1 MALGAVNLLAGL
13 ALGLGEI
20 VPATRFVLEVVV
32 ANFGVVLVGA
42 VAIGAAMLP
51 AIRPGLALAARCT
64 ALTLVV
70 CGCLVLAGM
79 IGIAF
84 QLWQGERPEM
94 TLYASGLTM
103 NLGWRLCHFIA
114 LLLSAQALLGRR
126 TGAAAA
132 LLLAGAHFVF
142 EQGSLRYGADAIP
155 WSYVDGYGPFLY
167 WHVAAGICWSAL
179 SVLLLAVAQIFASPR
194 SAWRQRLTANVGT
207 VAWAACVFGAVC
219 GGWMYY
225 NLHTGRQSFSVS
237 ETDGQRLDRPPQ
249 PEYSRLDFALDL
261 FPVQRR
267 LAVRGRAIVV
277 NRRAA
282 AIAELHLAFP
292 PWLQIDEVALTGEL
306 VEQRSSYR
314 RFRLNRPLASG
325 ETLRIEYTARWD
337 AQPLPEPA
345 KRIPL
350 LANGTF
356 LLSTDLVPTLAH
368 GYSPTITFAP
378 GAAVI
383 FGTRVSTALDQIA
396 VAPGVL
402 ERAWREEDRAYFE
415 YQTAA
420 EIPARASIHSGRYAL
435 WREEL
440 DSVIVEAYYPPRR
453 PDMRQ
458 IIAAAKRQLEHLDNR
473 AVNVPT
479 PFRIVVVPDYR
490 PLVQGLGLLAIGW
503 QHPAEADAEFER
515 LASTGVWPYSERRA
529 LQRIGKSGR
538 EERQ

>member
-1 MALGAVNLLAGL
+1 M
-13 ALGLGEI
+13 LGLGEI
-20 VPATRFVLEVVV
+20 VPATRFVLEVVT

-51 AIRPGLALAARCT
+51 AIRPGVALAARCT
-64 ALTLVV
+64 ALTLIV
-70 CGCLVLAGM
+70 CGCLAFAGM

-84 QLWQGERPEM
+84 QLWQGERLEM
-94 TLYASGLTM
+94 ALYASGLTM

-126 TGAAAA
+126 TGAATAA
-132 LLLAGAHFVF
+132 LLFAGTHLAF
-142 EQGSLRYGADAIP
+142 EQGLIRYGAGDIP

-179 SVLLLAVAQIFASPR
+179 SVLLLAIAHVFASPR

-207 VAWAACVFGAVC
+207 VAWAACVVGAVC

-225 NLHTGRQSFSVS
+225 NLHTGRQSFSVD
-237 ETDGQRLDRPPQ
+237 EADGQRLDRPPQ

-261 FPVQRR
+261 FPAQRR

-277 NRRAA
+277 NRRADS
-282 AIAELHLAFP
+282 IAELHLAFP
-292 PWLQIDEVALTGEL
+292 PWLHIDAVALTGEL

-314 RFRLNRPLASG
+314 RFRLNRPLISG

-345 KRIPL
+345 SRIPL

-368 GYSPTITFAP
+368 SYSPTATFTP
-378 GAAVI
+378 DAAVI
-383 FGTRVSTALDQIA
+383 FGTRVSTALDQTA
-396 VAPGVL
+396 VAPGAL

-420 EIPARASIHSGRYAL
+420 EIPARAAIHSGRYAL

-440 DSVIVEAYYPPRR
+440 DGSVVEAYYPPRR

-458 IIAAAKRQLEHLDNR
+458 LIAAAKRQLEHLDNG
-473 AVNVPT
+473 AVNTPT

-490 PLVQGLGLLAIGW
+490 PLVRGAGLLAIGW
-503 QHPAEADAEFER
+503 QHPAEADAEFDR
-515 LASTGVWPYSERRA
+515 LTPTGVWPYSERRA
-529 LQRIGKSGR
+529 LQRIGGSER
-538 EERQ
+538 EEQRYRE